1 MVCSGWLR
9 KSPPEKKLK
18 RYVSTGQG
26 TAGRGSSSLLAELCH
41 ESRPPLPRSLSRPAG
56 FGPGAVLSH
65 PDVQLVAK
73 LSPSILQTAF
83 LEGLVA
89 LEGPRLKAGCR
100 HTFLVVNSI

>member
-41 ESRPPLPRSLSRPAG
+41 ESRPPLPRSLSRLAG
-56 FGPGAVLSH
+56 FGPGAVHSH
-65 PDVQLVAK
+65 PDVHLAAK

-83 LEGLVA
+83 LKGLVD
-89 LEGPRLKAGCR
+89 P
-100 HTFLVVNSI
+100 